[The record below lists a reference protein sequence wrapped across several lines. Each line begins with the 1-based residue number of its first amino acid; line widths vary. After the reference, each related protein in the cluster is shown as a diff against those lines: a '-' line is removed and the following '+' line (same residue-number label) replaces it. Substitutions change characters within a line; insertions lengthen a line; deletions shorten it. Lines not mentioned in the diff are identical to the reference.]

1 MTVGVAQGTTITQR
15 FLARA
20 RDQGELVALRRKV
33 NGRWEEIT
41 WRGYADA
48 ARKIGQGLLK
58 LGLEKGQA
66 VSLLS
71 ETRAEWAFSDMG
83 ILCAG
88 GVTVPIYHSCLED
101 EVQYILKDANARFLL
116 LEDLTQWAKVREALP
131 DLPQLEKVVI
141 FDTRDTKTTTAAK
154 APFADEPKVMTL
166 DDLLALGEDEGEV
179 RAHYDAAAAAAGP
192 DDVVT
197 LIYTS
202 GTTGNPKG
210 VVLTHK
216 NATAECEALA
226 GAIEVGPDDVTLAFL
241 PLAHV
246 FARALHWLQIAVG
259 YQVAFAESITKVVDN
274 MGEIRPTFFAAVPRV
289 YEKIHGAVAG
299 QINALTGFKAS
310 YVPWALQ
317 TALERQARLAAGEG
331 PGFMNGLKLKLGG
344 PALKKLSAGL
354 GGKVGGRMRFFV
366 SGGAPLSP
374 EIAGFFRVLG
384 FTIYEG
390 YGLTETTAATHIN
403 TPEHY
408 KLGTVGRVVKGVEQK
423 IASDGEILVRGGVIM
438 REYHNQPEA
447 TAEVLKDDGWFHTGD
462 IGVIDEEGFLKIT
475 DRKKDI
481 LITAAGKN
489 IAPQIVENHVK
500 THRFVSQVCLF
511 GDKRKFC
518 VALLTVDEEQVRAQL
533 TADGVTPPPTL
544 AELVKLPQVRAYLQQ
559 AIDEKNADL
568 PSYET
573 IKYFELL
580 PAEFEVG
587 DELTPSLKVKRKVVA
602 AKYGDL
608 VDALYAAHGG

>member
-1 MTVGVAQGTTITQR
+1 MTATVAQGTTITQR
-15 FLARA
+15 FLKRA
-20 RDQGELVALRRKV
+20 DEHPTDVAMKRKV

-66 VSLLS
+66 VGLLS
-71 ETRAEWAFSDMG
+71 ETRAEWAFADMG

-88 GVTVPIYHSCLED
+88 GVTVPVYHSCLAE
-101 EVQYILKDANARFLL
+101 EVEYILADSGARFLL
-116 LEDLTQWAKVREALP
+116 LENLDQWAKLLETPEAL
-131 DLPQLEKVVI
+131 DKLDKVVI
-141 FDTRDTKTTTAAK
+141 FDTSDTETTTAAK
-154 APFADEPKVMTL
+154 APFADAPKLMTL
-166 DDLLALGEDEGEV
+166 DELLALGEDEGEV
-179 RAHYDAAAAAAGP
+179 KAQFDAAANAASP

-210 VVLTHK
+210 VVLTHE
-216 NATAECEALA
+216 NATAECVALD
-226 GAIEVGPDDVTLAFL
+226 GAIEIGPEDITLAFL

-246 FARALHWLQIAVG
+246 FARALHWLQIAIG
-259 YQVAFAESITKVVDN
+259 YKVAFAESIPKVVEN
-274 MGEIRPTFFAAVPRV
+274 MGEIQPTFFAAVPRV
-289 YEKIHGAVAG
+289 YEKIHAAVSG

-310 YVPWALQ
+310 YVPWALGVAMAREQ
-317 TALERQARLAAGEG
+317 ALAEG
-331 PGFMNGLKLKLGG
+331 KSPGVMSGFKMTLGG

-354 GGKVGGRMRFFV
+354 GGKVGGRMRFFI

-403 TPEHY
+403 TPESY
-408 KLGTVGRVVKGVEQK
+408 KLGTVGKPVKGVEQK
-423 IASDGEILVRGGVIM
+423 IAPDGEILVRGGVIM
-438 REYHNQPEA
+438 REYHNNPEA
-447 TAEVLKDDGWFHTGD
+447 SAEVLTEDRWFHTGD

-489 IAPQIVENHVK
+489 IAPQMVENHVK
-500 THRFVSQVCLF
+500 THRYVSQVCLF

-518 VALLTVDEEQVRAQL
+518 VALITVDEEQVRKQL
-533 TADGVTPPPTL
+533 TADGVTPPATL
-544 AELVKLPQVRAYLQQ
+544 PELIKLPQVKAYVQQ
-559 AIDEKNADL
+559 AIEEKNKDL

-587 DELTPSLKVKRKVVA
+587 DELTPSMKVKRKVVA
-602 AKYGDL
+602 AKYGEL
-608 VDALYAAHGG
+608 VDALYSAHGG